1 MKGVLSFSP
10 YLIIL
15 VCLEM
20 KVQHVFDIVHLMLKI
35 WSLSNSDSRSVSYH
49 AQQNI
54 WSNLTLGNIME
65 FREYLDLALKR
76 VLNIAESYEI
86 VVWIY
91 HCITKEW
98 RSFTYS
104 LQNLQTCYFSCFCFF
119 FFWYAIWLACTCS
132 DVNEVQEIP
141 SHCDKA
147 LLSCAS
153 CPKAFL
159 FNELVT
165 ESH

>member
-1 MKGVLSFSP
+1 MEGVLSFSP

-20 KVQHVFDIVHLMLKI
+20 KVQHVFDILHLMPKI

-76 VLNIAESYEI
+76 VLNIAESY
-86 VVWIY
+86 
-91 HCITKEW
+91 
-98 RSFTYS
+98 
-104 LQNLQTCYFSCFCFF
+104 
-119 FFWYAIWLACTCS
+119 
-132 DVNEVQEIP
+132 
-141 SHCDKA
+141 
-147 LLSCAS
+147 
-153 CPKAFL
+153 
-159 FNELVT
+159 
-165 ESH
+165 